1 LACSPPLSFGGLS
14 SNMMYELLQDYF
26 TLDDFENGFD
36 FFSEICGHIA
46 HGHVLPFV
54 LCLLVAS

>member
-1 LACSPPLSFGGLS
+1 MACSPPLSFGGLS

-26 TLDDFENGFD
+26 ILDDFGNGFD
-36 FFSEICGHIA
+36 FFFEVCGHIA
-46 HGHVLPFV
+46 HGHVPPFV

>member
-1 LACSPPLSFGGLS
+1 MACSPPLSFGGLS

-26 TLDDFENGFD
+26 ILDDFGNGFD
-36 FFSEICGHIA
+36 LFSEICGHIV
-46 HGHVLPFV
+46 HSHVPPFI